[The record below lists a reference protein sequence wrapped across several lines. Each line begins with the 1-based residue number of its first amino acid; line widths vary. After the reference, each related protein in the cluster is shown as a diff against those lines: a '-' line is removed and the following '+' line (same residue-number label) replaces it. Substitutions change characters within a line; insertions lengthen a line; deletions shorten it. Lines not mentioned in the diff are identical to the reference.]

1 MSSDGVSELEISI
14 LVIYFSTYTL
24 PILMIII
31 TKFLILTSKQNLE
44 MNALERKLLELV
56 SNVEIKTN

>member
-44 MNALERKLLELV
+44 MNASERKLLELV